1 MCVFVQDRQHLR
13 SQTSQ
18 EESPVHLVGLEQ
30 ELLQPGETGITNRYQ
45 LKVVQLNNK
54 TVRFTFSLQCELVRF
69 RQIFIFRS

>member
-1 MCVFVQDRQHLR
+1 MRIFVQDRQHLR

-45 LKVVQLNNK
+45 LKVVQLNHK
-54 TVRFTFSLQCELVRF
+54 IVRFPWQSTSFSLQ
-69 RQIFIFRS
+69 